1 MTTRLNT
8 QDISNMNRVER
19 LKIINSIS
27 GIKSVNLIGTKSKNG
42 ITNLSIISSVTHI
55 GSDPPLLSFIS
66 RPNKIVKRD
75 TINNI
80 TEQPYFTINSVEK
93 SKLHNAH
100 LTSGKYPENTSEFQE
115 CDFKELYINKFPAPF
130 VESSRIKI
138 GLKVVEKI
146 NIKSNDT
153 IMIIGLIQILQIPK
167 NYLTEE
173 KDKNIGVVGL
183 NTYYSLNKENEFDYV
198 RIQSEK

>member
-1 MTTRLNT
+1 MTTRLNA
-8 QDISNMNRVER
+8 QDISNMDRVER

-93 SKLHNAH
+93 SKLRNAH
-100 LTSGKYPENTSEFQE
+100 LTSGKYPENISEFQE
-115 CDFKELYINKFPAPF
+115 CHFKELYINEFPAPF

-138 GLKVVEKI
+138 GLQVVEKI

-173 KDKNIGVVGL
+173 KDQNIGVVGL

-198 RIQSEK
+198 RVKSEK